1 MRTDANRPSVFVSAL
16 PCRSTVFGGTPSGT
30 ILRKSYKYR
39 NNGIAIGE
47 KMESALWAINLVV
60 LVFVCFWAI
69 RQDKLELEAE
79 TMRENE
85 K

>member
-1 MRTDANRPSVFVSAL
+1 
-16 PCRSTVFGGTPSGT
+16 
-30 ILRKSYKYR
+30 
-39 NNGIAIGE
+39 
-47 KMESALWAINLVV
+47 MESALWAINLVV

-69 RQDKLELEAE
+69 RQDKLELELEAE